1 MYTVSAKYYTTKV
14 QGHMKKKILS
24 GTIVALALATTLPL
38 APQASAY
45 IGQEGEYL
53 QWDKIDEN
61 GNLLYGSAWELT
73 VKDSRFDEVD
83 TYFIHDNHINP
94 PNKFDSDG
102 FLTDRDNTVGKLG
115 VLVKGSQACLDME
128 DCEITYELKEIT
140 PPQGYDLPKNNE
152 PIVIKRTPY
161 TPKWGDSDMQWAT
174 LADDKLSFTVSPD
187 ENTKLGYYDLS
198 MHTYYKPEDAIESF
212 STNDEGEL
220 VVRFVGGSYQN
231 LGVISG
237 DKEGTDHGVK
247 RTFQD
252 EHGQIMIETVDG
264 KTHNLGFATGGGH
277 AVWFRV
283 VAPGNV
289 DPNSD
294 IPQVEQGK
302 SVTLEVTNQDY
313 LREGA
318 IFSAPEVKTKIADTT
333 IVSSPLEVRGAE
345 NLYEGMLISDNNQG
359 GISVNSK
366 ESFTFFKP
374 VQVGKVVNT
383 KTPPTTV
390 EKVVT
395 ETPTPST
402 TTVTAPPETV
412 TSTTTVTETPG
423 VVTSTKE
430 VTPEAST
437 TTVTKTPEKETVTKT
452 PEKEVVTE
460 TKKETITKTPEKEVV
475 TETKKETITKA
486 PEKEV
491 VTETK
496 KETITNTPEKEVV
509 TETKKETVTNTPEK
523 ETVTKTPEKEI
534 VTTTVTPAPVT
545 TVETETVTATSAP
558 VETTVTE
565 TATPETSEP
574 EVVYVTKT
582 PPAEMPEPAR
592 VPEEGAVLERPAKVL
607 AHTGANTPL
616 ATLLLAGQ
624 AMSVGA
630 LVGFRNRKKNQ
641 K

>member
-1 MYTVSAKYYTTKV
+1 MYTVSTKYYTTKV

-24 GTIVALALATTLPL
+24 GTIAAFALATALPL

-61 GNLLYGSAWELT
+61 GNRLYGSAWELT

-83 TYFIHDNHINP
+83 TYFINDNHINP
-94 PNKFDSDG
+94 PKDFGPNDG
-102 FLTDRDNTVGKLG
+102 FLTDRDNTTGRLG
-115 VLVKGSQACLDME
+115 VLVKGSQACLDMA
-128 DCEITYELKEIT
+128 DCEITYELKEVT

-161 TPKWGDSDMQWAT
+161 TPNWGDADMQWAT

-187 ENTKLGYYDLS
+187 ENTKLGHYDLS

-220 VVRFVGGSYQN
+220 VVRMVVGTEYN

-237 DKEGTDHGVK
+237 DKEGSDHGVK

-252 EHGQIMIETVDG
+252 EHGQIVIETVDG
-264 KTHNLGFATGGGH
+264 QTHNLGFATGNGH
-277 AVWFRV
+277 AVQFRV
-283 VAPGNV
+283 VAPGAANP
-289 DPNSD
+289 DSS

-302 SVTLEVTNQDY
+302 SVKLEITNQDY

-333 IVSSPLEVRGAE
+333 IVSSPLGVRGAE
-345 NLYEGMLISDNNQG
+345 NLYEGMFISDDNRG
-359 GISVNSK
+359 GINVSSKK
-366 ESFTFFKP
+366 ESLTFFKP

-395 ETPTPST
+395 ETPSPST
-402 TTVTAPPETV
+402 TTVTATPETV
-412 TSTTTVTETPG
+412 TSTATVTETPG
-423 VVTSTKE
+423 VVTTTKE

-460 TKKETITKTPEKEVV
+460 TKKETITKT
-475 TETKKETITKA
+475 

-545 TVETETVTATSAP
+545 TVETETVTATPAP

-565 TATPETSEP
+565 TLTPETPEP

-582 PPAEMPEPAR
+582 PPADMPEPAR
-592 VPEEGAVLERPAKVL
+592 VPEEGDVLERPAKVL
-607 AHTGANTPL
+607 ARTGANTSL
-616 ATLLLAGQ
+616 AALLLAGQ
-624 AMSVGA
+624 AIAVGA
-630 LVGFRNRKKNQ
+630 LIGFRNRKRNQ

>member
-24 GTIVALALATTLPL
+24 GTIATLALATTLPF

-83 TYFIHDNHINP
+83 TYFIYDNHINP
-94 PNKFDSDG
+94 PKKFDSDG

-115 VLVKGSQACLDME
+115 VLVKGSQACLDMA

-161 TPKWGDSDMQWAT
+161 TPKWGDADMQWAT

-198 MHTYYKPEDAIESF
+198 MHTYYKPEDSIESF
-212 STNDEGEL
+212 STNDAGEL
-220 VVRFVGGSYQN
+220 IVRMVDNTEQN
-231 LGVISG
+231 LGIISG
-237 DKEGTDHGVK
+237 DKEGSDHGVK

-252 EHGQIMIETVDG
+252 EHGQIMIETIDG

-302 SVTLEVTNQDY
+302 SATFEVTNQNE

-345 NLYEGMLISDNNQG
+345 NLYEGMLISDDNQG
-359 GISVNSK
+359 GINVSSKK
-366 ESFTFFKP
+366 ESLTFFKP

-412 TSTTTVTETPG
+412 TNTTTVTETPG

-452 PEKEVVTE
+452 PEKETV
-460 TKKETITKTPEKEVV
+460 TKTPEKEVV
-475 TETKKETITKA
+475 TETKKETVTK
-486 PEKEV
+486 
-491 VTETK
+491 
-496 KETITNTPEKEVV
+496 TPEKEVV
-509 TETKKETVTNTPEK
+509 TETKKEIVTKTPEKETVTETPEK
-523 ETVTKTPEKEI
+523 ETVTKTPEKEV

-545 TVETETVTATSAP
+545 TMETETVTATPAL

-565 TATPETSEP
+565 TATPDTPKP

-582 PPAEMPEPAR
+582 PPADMPEQAR
-592 VPEEGAVLERPAKVL
+592 VPEEGDVLERPAKVL
-607 AHTGANTPL
+607 AHTGANTSL
-616 ATLLLAGQ
+616 AALLLAGQ
-624 AMSVGA
+624 AIAVGA
-630 LVGFRNRKKNQ
+630 LVGFRNRKKGD
-641 K
+641 KK

>member
-24 GTIVALALATTLPL
+24 GTIAALALATTLPF

-61 GNLLYGSAWELT
+61 GNRLYGSAWELT

-83 TYFIHDNHINP
+83 TYFIYDNHINP
-94 PNKFDSDG
+94 PKKFDSDG

-115 VLVKGSQACLDME
+115 VLVKGSQACLDMA

-161 TPKWGDSDMQWAT
+161 TPKWGDADMQWVT

-198 MHTYYKPEDAIESF
+198 MRTYYKPEDAIESF
-212 STNDEGEL
+212 STNDAGEL
-220 VVRFVGGSYQN
+220 IVRMVDNTEQN
-231 LGVISG
+231 LGIISG
-237 DKEGTDHGVK
+237 DKEGSDHGVK

-252 EHGQIMIETVDG
+252 EDGQIMIETIDG
-264 KTHNLGFATGGGH
+264 KTHNLGHATGDGH
-277 AVWFRV
+277 AVQFMV

-452 PEKEVVTE
+452 PEKETV
-460 TKKETITKTPEKEVV
+460 TKTPEKETV
-475 TETKKETITKA
+475 TK
-486 PEKEV
+486 
-491 VTETK
+491 
-496 KETITNTPEKEVV
+496 TPEKETV
-509 TETKKETVTNTPEK
+509 THIPEKETVTETPEK

-545 TVETETVTATSAP
+545 TVETETVTATTAP

-565 TATPETSEP
+565 TATPETPEP

-616 ATLLLAGQ
+616 AALLLAGQ
-624 AMSVGA
+624 AMAVGA

>member
-1 MYTVSAKYYTTKV
+1 MKPCARVYTVSAKYYTTKV

-24 GTIVALALATTLPL
+24 GTIAALALATTLPL
-38 APQASAY
+38 TPQASAY

-61 GNLLYGSAWELT
+61 GNRLYGSAWELT

-83 TYFIHDNHINP
+83 KYFISDNHINP
-94 PNKFDSDG
+94 PKDFGPNDG

-115 VLVKGSQACLDME
+115 VLVKGSQACLDMK
-128 DCEITYELKEIT
+128 DCEITYELKEVT

-161 TPKWGDSDMQWAT
+161 TPKWGDEDMQWAT
-174 LADDKLSFTVSPD
+174 LADDKMSFTVAPD
-187 ENTKLGYYDLS
+187 ENTKLGYYELS
-198 MHTYYKPEDAIESF
+198 TYSYYKPEDAIESI
-212 STNDEGEL
+212 STNEKGETI
-220 VVRFVGGSYQN
+220 VRMVDSTKDN

-252 EHGQIMIETVDG
+252 ELGQIVVETVDG
-264 KTHNLGFATGGGH
+264 KTHNLGFATGSFH
-277 AVWFRV
+277 AVQFTV
-283 VAPGNV
+283 VAPGMVNP
-289 DPNSD
+289 DSS

-302 SVTLEVTNQDY
+302 SATLEVTNQDY

-318 IFSAPEVKTKIADTT
+318 IFSAPKVKTQIADTT
-333 IVSSPLEVRGAE
+333 IVSSPLEVRSAE
-345 NLYEGMLISDNNQG
+345 NLHEGMFISDDKQG
-359 GISVNSK
+359 GINISNKK
-366 ESFTFFKP
+366 ESLTFFKP

-423 VVTSTKE
+423 VVTTTKK

-437 TTVTKTPEKETVTKT
+437 TTVTKTPEKETVTKTPEKETVTKT

-460 TKKETITKTPEKEVV
+460 TKKETVTNTPE
-475 TETKKETITKA
+475 
-486 PEKEV
+486 
-491 VTETK
+491 

-545 TVETETVTATSAP
+545 TVETETVTATPAP

-565 TATPETSEP
+565 TLTPETPEP

-582 PPAEMPEPAR
+582 PPADMPEPAR
-592 VPEEGAVLERPAKVL
+592 VPEEGDVLERPAKVL
-607 AHTGANTPL
+607 ARTGANTSL
-616 ATLLLAGQ
+616 AALLLAGQ
-624 AMSVGA
+624 AIAVGA
-630 LVGFRNRKKNQ
+630 LIGFRNRKRNQ

>member
-1 MYTVSAKYYTTKV
+1 MYTVSTKYYTTKV

-24 GTIVALALATTLPL
+24 GTIAAFALATTLPL

-61 GNLLYGSAWELT
+61 GNRLYGSAWELT

-83 TYFIHDNHINP
+83 TYFVHDNHINP
-94 PNKFDSDG
+94 PKKFGSNEG
-102 FLTDRDNTVGKLG
+102 FLPDRDDAIGRLG
-115 VLVKGSQACLDME
+115 VLVKGSQSCLDMA
-128 DCEITYELKEIT
+128 DCEITYELKEVT
-140 PPQGYDLPKNNE
+140 PPQGYDLPKNNA

-161 TPKWGDSDMQWAT
+161 TPQWGDTDMQWAT

-187 ENTKLGYYDLS
+187 ENTKLGYYNLS

-220 VVRFVGGSYQN
+220 VVRMADSTKHN

-237 DKEGTDHGVK
+237 DKEGSDHGVK

-252 EHGQIMIETVDG
+252 EDGQIVIETVDG
-264 KTHNLGFATGGGH
+264 KTHNLGYATGNGH
-277 AVWFRV
+277 AVQFMV
-283 VAPGNV
+283 VAPGATNP
-289 DPNSD
+289 DSS

-302 SVTLEVTNQDY
+302 SLKLEVTNQDY

-318 IFSAPEVKTKIADTT
+318 IFSAPEVKTKIADTA

-423 VVTSTKE
+423 VATTTKE

-460 TKKETITKTPEKEVV
+460 TKKETVTKIPE
-475 TETKKETITKA
+475 
-486 PEKEV
+486 
-491 VTETK
+491 
-496 KETITNTPEKEVV
+496 
-509 TETKKETVTNTPEK
+509 KETVTETPEK
-523 ETVTKTPEKEI
+523 ETVTKTPEKEA

-545 TVETETVTATSAP
+545 IVETETVTTTPAP

-565 TATPETSEP
+565 TLTPETPEP

-582 PPAEMPEPAR
+582 PPADMPEPAR
-592 VPEEGAVLERPAKVL
+592 VPEEGDVLERPAKVL
-607 AHTGANTPL
+607 ARTGANTSL
-616 ATLLLAGQ
+616 AALLLAGQ
-624 AMSVGA
+624 AIAVGA

>member
-24 GTIVALALATTLPL
+24 GTIAALALATTLPF

-83 TYFIHDNHINP
+83 TYFIYDNHINP
-94 PNKFDSDG
+94 PKKFDSDG

-115 VLVKGSQACLDME
+115 VLVKGSQACLDMA

-161 TPKWGDSDMQWAT
+161 TPKWGDADMQWAT

-198 MHTYYKPEDAIESF
+198 MRTYYKPEDSIESF
-212 STNDEGEL
+212 STNDAGEL
-220 VVRFVGGSYQN
+220 IVRMVDNTEQN
-231 LGVISG
+231 LGIISG
-237 DKEGTDHGVK
+237 DKEGSDHGVK
-247 RTFQD
+247 NTFQD
-252 EHGQIMIETVDG
+252 EHGQIMIETIDG
-264 KTHNLGFATGGGH
+264 KTHNLGFATGSGH
-277 AVWFRV
+277 AVEFMV
-283 VAPGNV
+283 VAPGMVNP
-289 DPNSD
+289 DSQ

-333 IVSSPLEVRGAE
+333 IVSSPLEVRSAE
-345 NLYEGMLISDNNQG
+345 NLYEGLLISDNNQG
-359 GISVNSK
+359 GINISNKK
-366 ESFTFFKP
+366 ESLTFFKP

-452 PEKEVVTE
+452 PEKETV
-460 TKKETITKTPEKEVV
+460 TKTPEKETV
-475 TETKKETITKA
+475 TK
-486 PEKEV
+486 
-491 VTETK
+491 
-496 KETITNTPEKEVV
+496 TPEKETV
-509 TETKKETVTNTPEK
+509 THTPEKETVTETPEK

-545 TVETETVTATSAP
+545 TVETETVTATTAP

-565 TATPETSEP
+565 TATPETPEP

-616 ATLLLAGQ
+616 AALLLAGQ
-624 AMSVGA
+624 AMAVGA